1 MCASHYYQNVLY
13 EMKDDN
19 DINYM
24 INKIRNQYS
33 SKKIHSGSLL
43 LISFKSDFKLIYVTY
58 CI

>member
-33 SKKIHSGSLL
+33 PKKIHSGSLL
-43 LISFKSDFKLIYVTY
+43 LISFKFYHLNLILN
-58 CI
+58 